1 MPPFKPGE
9 NVAAVTLTATE
20 DRAPRIAA
28 IDALR
33 GLAIGGMI
41 VYHFSWD
48 LSSFGFI
55 AVDVIADPGWKAF
68 ARIIAGTFVGLV
80 GVSLVLATRKGLHWQ
95 PYFRR
100 LAIIVGAALLVTLGT
115 WYYFPN
121 AFVFFGILHLIAF
134 ASVAA
139 LPFLRLPT
147 VVVLAAAVAVFAL
160 PFFFTH
166 ELFQNPLLWWVGFTP
181 RPPATVDYVPV
192 FPWFALTLFGIVAG
206 RLLLRYGPGS
216 PFARWNPSGFVGRLA
231 VLAGRWSLL
240 IYLVH
245 QLILIGI
252 LSAVATL
259 LAPDPGAEAATFS
272 KECVTSCRATGR
284 APPVCEVYCN
294 CVLAGMQEAGILS
307 TALGGRMS
315 PEEND
320 RWLTLVKQCR
330 PKDEPSATPEASSN

>member
-1 MPPFKPGE
+1 MS
-9 NVAAVTLTATE
+9 LTAIE
-20 DRAPRIAA
+20 ERAPRIAA

-33 GLAIGGMI
+33 GLAIAAMI

-68 ARIIAGTFVGLV
+68 ARTIAGTFVGLV
-80 GVSLVLATRKGLHWQ
+80 GVSLVLATRKGLHRQ
-95 PYFRR
+95 RYLRR
-100 LAIIVGAALLVTLGT
+100 LAVVVGAALLVTLGT

-147 VVVLAAAVAVFAL
+147 AVVFLAATVIFAL

-181 RPPATVDYVPV
+181 QPPATVDYVPV

-206 RLLLRYGPGS
+206 RLLLGYGS
-216 PFARWNPSGFVGRLA
+216 DSRFARWVPGGFLGRLA
-231 VLAGRWSLL
+231 VFAGRWSLL

-245 QLILIGI
+245 QLILIGL
-252 LSAVATL
+252 LSAIAPL
-259 LAPDPGAEAATFS
+259 LAPDPRAEAATFTN
-272 KECVTSCRATGR
+272 ECVTSCRAAGR
-284 APPVCEVYCN
+284 APPVCELYCA
-294 CVLAGMQEAGILS
+294 CVLAGMQEADILS
-307 TALGGRMS
+307 KALAGRMS

-320 RWLTLVKQCR
+320 RWLNMVKECR
-330 PKDEPSATPEASSN
+330 PTDDAPSTPIPSN

>member
-1 MPPFKPGE
+1 
-9 NVAAVTLTATE
+9 VSLTASE
-20 DRAPRIAA
+20 DRGPRLAA
-28 IDALR
+28 IDAVR
-33 GLAIGGMI
+33 GLAIAAMI

-80 GVSLVLATRKGLHWQ
+80 GVSLVLAARKGLHWQ
-95 PYFRR
+95 PFLRR
-100 LAIIVGAALLVTLGT
+100 LAIIVGAAALVTLGT

-147 VVVLAAAVAVFAL
+147 LVVLLAAVVIFTL

-166 ELFQNPLLWWVGFTP
+166 ELFQNPLLWWIGFTP
-181 RPPATVDYVPV
+181 QPPATVDYVPV

-206 RLLLRYGPGS
+206 RLFLHHGS
-216 PFARWNPSGFVGRLA
+216 DTPFARWIPKGFLGRLA

-245 QLILIGI
+245 QLILIGL
-252 LSAVATL
+252 LSLIAPL
-259 LAPDPGAEAATFS
+259 LAPDPRAEAATFTN
-272 KECVTSCRATGR
+272 ECVTSCRAAGR
-284 APPVCEVYCN
+284 EPPVCEVFCN
-294 CVLAGMQEAGILS
+294 CVLTGMQDAGILS
-307 TALGGRMS
+307 IALTGRMS
-315 PEEND
+315 PEQND
-320 RWLTLVKQCR
+320 RWLNMVKECR
-330 PKDEPSATPEASSN
+330 PNDDAPSTPIPPSN

>member
-1 MPPFKPGE
+1 MS
-9 NVAAVTLTATE
+9 LTATE

-33 GLAIGGMI
+33 GLAIAAMV

-80 GVSLVLATRKGLHWQ
+80 GVSLVLATRNGLRLQ
-95 PYFRR
+95 RYLRR

-147 VVVLAAAVAVFAL
+147 VVVLLAAVIIFAL

-181 RPPATVDYVPV
+181 QPPATVDYVPV
-192 FPWFALTLFGIVAG
+192 FPWFALTLLGIVAG
-206 RLLLRYGPGS
+206 RLLLRYGS
-216 PFARWNPSGFVGRLA
+216 DSWFARWIPKDFFGRLA
-231 VLAGRWSLL
+231 VFAGRWSLL

-245 QLILIGI
+245 QLILIGL
-252 LSAVATL
+252 LSAIAPL
-259 LAPDPGAEAATFS
+259 LAPDPRAEAATFTN
-272 KECVTSCRATGR
+272 ECVTSCRAAGR
-284 APPVCEVYCN
+284 EPPVCEVYCN
-294 CVLAGMQEAGILS
+294 CVLAGMQEADILS
-307 TALGGRMS
+307 TALTGRMS
-315 PEEND
+315 AEENN
-320 RWLTLVKQCR
+320 RWISLINQCR
-330 PKDEPSATPEASSN
+330 PKDAPSN

>member
-1 MPPFKPGE
+1 
-9 NVAAVTLTATE
+9 VSLSATE

-33 GLAIGGMI
+33 GLAIAAMI

-68 ARIIAGTFVGLV
+68 ARMIAGTFVALV
-80 GVSLVLATRKGLHWQ
+80 GVSLVLATRKGLRRQ
-95 PYFRR
+95 PFLRR

-147 VVVLAAAVAVFAL
+147 AVVLPAAVVIFTL

-166 ELFQNPLLWWVGFTP
+166 ELFQYPLLWWVGFTP
-181 RPPATVDYVPV
+181 QPPATVDYVPV

-206 RLLLRYGPGS
+206 RLLLRYGS
-216 PFARWNPSGFVGRLA
+216 DSRFARWIPKEFFGRLA
-231 VLAGRWSLL
+231 VFAGRWSLL

-245 QLILIGI
+245 QLILIGL
-252 LSAVATL
+252 LSAIAPL
-259 LAPDPGAEAATFS
+259 LAPDPGAQAATFTN
-272 KECVTSCRATGR
+272 ECVTSCRATGR
-284 APPVCEVYCN
+284 EPPVCEVYCS
-294 CVLAGMQEAGILS
+294 CVLAGMREADILS
-307 TALGGRMS
+307 TALTGRLS

-320 RWLTLVKQCR
+320 RWLTLIKQCR
-330 PKDEPSATPEASSN
+330 PKDGPPAAPEAN